1 MLSEPAGDPEPI
13 AVAITRLVCL
23 TAVILTVL
31 VGAGSLLLLR
41 PEYSNVAITLI
52 GVVIGAAL
60 GLVSTSRSRRAPR
73 G

>member
-1 MLSEPAGDPEPI
+1 LSEPASEPEAQ
-13 AVAITRLVCL
+13 AVSITRLVCL
-23 TAVILTVL
+23 TLVILTVL

-60 GLVSTSRSRRAPR
+60 GLVSTARPRRSRS
-73 G
+73 

>member
-1 MLSEPAGDPEPI
+1 MLSEPATDPEEPS
-13 AVAITRLVCL
+13 VAITRLVCL
-23 TAVILTVL
+23 TLVILTVL

-60 GLVSTSRSRRAPR
+60 GLVSSSSRLRRR
-73 G
+73 H